1 MEFYNDD
8 SDFID
13 NFTVKLPKFHLNHDI
28 SFAVDDEDKAPND
41 YQIKIGK
48 LAKKKKGK
56 KKEID
61 LVMQAAAK
69 KKMNRF
75 VIPEKTRKSLKILA
89 EWR

>member
-56 KKEID
+56 K
-61 LVMQAAAK
+61 
-69 KKMNRF
+69 
-75 VIPEKTRKSLKILA
+75 
-89 EWR
+89 